1 VGSDPVDKSIRSHI
15 DDPKPSEDQVLKAL
29 EELAQE
35 GKAERYPPF
44 SEGKRQ
50 GARYKWRRSQNLT
63 SDEASYKSEVK
74 FDDSGAENS
83 KWISE
88 L

>member
-1 VGSDPVDKSIRSHI
+1 
-15 DDPKPSEDQVLKAL
+15 VLKAL

-35 GKAERYPPF
+35 GKAERDPPF

-50 GARYKWRRSQNLT
+50 GARYKWRRAENFT
-63 SDEASYKSEVK
+63 SDGTPYKSEVK
-74 FDDSGAENS
+74 FDSSEAEGS
-83 KWISE
+83 KWTSE